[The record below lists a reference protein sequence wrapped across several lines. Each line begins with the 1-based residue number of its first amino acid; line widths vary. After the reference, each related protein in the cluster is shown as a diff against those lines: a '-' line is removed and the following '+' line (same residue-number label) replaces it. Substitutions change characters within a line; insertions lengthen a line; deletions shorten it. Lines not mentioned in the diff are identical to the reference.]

1 MRADD
6 FLQFLS
12 QALYVLIFM
21 VVGTKALRRP
31 SRTNVDI
38 SLLFGAAAG
47 LTAIEWVTNAAA
59 VKPGH
64 MLAAITASL
73 AMALPYLLLRLV
85 DDFAEVR
92 LGIVRAAEAG
102 LVLAVV
108 SVFIAPNPLPEWLT
122 LLLVLYFAVLAI
134 YCSVQFVRQARQ
146 SIGVT
151 RRRMQAV
158 AGGSAFL
165 GLAVVVAGLKSGL
178 PGLNQVWTVLEP
190 VLPLASGLCYFL
202 GFTPPPWLRRAW
214 QEPELRA
221 FLRRA
226 ANLPRLTDT
235 ESIVRELER
244 GARNAVGAPTAAIGL
259 WDESAEVLLF
269 SVNGET
275 ISHAPGTMLGSRSF
289 VNQQPLFTPNSV
301 HDDPT
306 NAEFYRA
313 YDSIAILAA
322 PITAGRTRL
331 GVLIVY
337 APRAPIFAEH
347 DLALVQL
354 LADQAAVILESR
366 ALIDE
371 ATGVR
376 AREEAAR
383 LKNDFLSAAA
393 HDLKTPL
400 TTLIAQAQL
409 LQRRAVQ
416 WPEAPVDVAGVER
429 IEREAN
435 RLRALVLE
443 LLDAARVEQDKLVT
457 SVDRVDLVELAR
469 EVCGRQ
475 SSERHRCTVEAAE
488 PVVGEYDRNRLLQL
502 LENLV
507 ENAIKYSPAG
517 GDVLITVV
525 IRTDEALLTVSDT
538 GIGIPPPDLPRVFDR
553 FHRGANVDD
562 RRFAGMG
569 LGLFICR
576 GIVEQHRGRIWV
588 TSSPGRGSTFHVTL
602 PVMTAV
608 VAE

>member
-1 MRADD
+1 
-6 FLQFLS
+6 
-12 QALYVLIFM
+12 
-21 VVGTKALRRP
+21 LR
-31 SRTNVDI
+31 
-38 SLLFGAAAG
+38 
-47 LTAIEWVTNAAA
+47 
-59 VKPGH
+59 
-64 MLAAITASL
+64 
-73 AMALPYLLLRLV
+73 
-85 DDFAEVR
+85 
-92 LGIVRAAEAG
+92 
-102 LVLAVV
+102 
-108 SVFIAPNPLPEWLT
+108 
-122 LLLVLYFAVLAI
+122 
-134 YCSVQFVRQARQ
+134 
-146 SIGVT
+146 
-151 RRRMQAV
+151 
-158 AGGSAFL
+158 
-165 GLAVVVAGLKSGL
+165 
-178 PGLNQVWTVLEP
+178 
-190 VLPLASGLCYFL
+190 
-202 GFTPPPWLRRAW
+202 
-214 QEPELRA
+214 
-221 FLRRA
+221 
-226 ANLPRLTDT
+226 
-235 ESIVRELER
+235 
-244 GARNAVGAPTAAIGL
+244 
-259 WDESAEVLLF
+259 F

-275 ISHAPGTMLGSRSF
+275 ISHAPGTMLGSRAF

-306 NAEFYRA
+306 NAEFYLA

-322 PITAGRTRL
+322 PITADRTRL

-337 APRAPIFAEH
+337 APRAPIFAED

-366 ALIDE
+366 TLIDE

-416 WPEAPVDVAGVER
+416 RPEAPVDVAGVER

-457 SVDRVDLVELAR
+457 SVDRVDLAELAR

-475 SSERHRCTVEAAE
+475 TSERHRCTVEAAK

-576 GIVEQHRGRIWV
+576 GIVEQHGGRIWV
-588 TSSPGRGSTFHVTL
+588 TSTPGRGSTFHVTL

-608 VAE
+608 VAA